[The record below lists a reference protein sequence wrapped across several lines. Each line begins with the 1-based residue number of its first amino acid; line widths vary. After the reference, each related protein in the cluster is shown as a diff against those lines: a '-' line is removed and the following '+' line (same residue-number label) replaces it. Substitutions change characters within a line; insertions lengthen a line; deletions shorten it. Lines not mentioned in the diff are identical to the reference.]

1 MALNCKRDIFKFL
14 GTNPELKNR
23 LLDEFKSSKNHI
35 INEKASLKGSPAF
48 FKILGITAIKMFFA
62 FLIFKWIGES
72 SDSEFFTDVTNPV
85 IFSFIIFFVFSFNLI
100 GYYATRLKLDKNNS
114 TFAEIKLLLSEIFY
128 DTIRSKKSIN
138 RQKHIFNN
146 TYISLE
152 AMSII
157 SEYIDRETFSMILDD
172 KLTYAQIGIENE
184 NEIRKEFKIY
194 EEKKQEQIMLKIK
207 EQEKAEK
214 LKTKKEKKEELLDYL
229 YKDNN

>member
-1 MALNCKRDIFKFL
+1 MALNCKRDILKFL
-14 GTNPELKNR
+14 ASNPELKNR
-23 LLDEFKSSKNHI
+23 LLNEFKSSKNHI
-35 INEKASLKGSPAF
+35 INEKASTKGYPAF
-48 FKILGITAIKMFFA
+48 FKILGITAIKMFVA

-72 SDSEFFTDVTNPV
+72 SDSEFFTDITEPV
-85 IFSFIIFFVFSFNLI
+85 LFSFISFFVFSFNLI
-100 GYYATRLKLDKNNS
+100 GYYAKRLKLDKNNS
-114 TFAEIKLLLSEIFY
+114 TFAEIKLLLTEIFY

-138 RQKHIFNN
+138 RQKNIFNN

-157 SEYIDRETFSMILDD
+157 SEYIDRDTFSMILDD

-184 NEIRKEFKIY
+184 AEIKKEFKVY
-194 EEKKQEQIMLKIK
+194 EERKKEQIALKIK

>member
-1 MALNCKRDIFKFL
+1 MALNCKRDILKFL
-14 GTNPELKNR
+14 SSNPELKNR

-35 INEKASLKGSPAF
+35 VNQKALKKGCPVF

-62 FLIFKWIGES
+62 FLIFKCIGP
-72 SDSEFFTDVTNPV
+72 DSEFFTDITNPA

-100 GYYATRLKLDKNNS
+100 GYYAKRLKLDKNNS

-128 DTIRSKKSIN
+128 DTIRSKKSMN
-138 RQKHIFNN
+138 RQKNIFNN

-157 SEYIDRETFSMILDD
+157 SEYIDRDTFSMILDD

-184 NEIRKEFKIY
+184 SDIRKEFKIY

-207 EQEKAEK
+207 EKEKAEK

-229 YKDNN
+229 YKQKD

>member
-1 MALNCKRDIFKFL
+1 MALNCKRDILKFL
-14 GTNPELKNR
+14 ASNPELKNR
-23 LLDEFKSSKNHI
+23 LLNEFKSSKNHI
-35 INEKASLKGSPAF
+35 INEKASTKGYPAF
-48 FKILGITAIKMFFA
+48 FKILGITAIKMCVA

-72 SDSEFFTDVTNPV
+72 SDSEFFTDITEPV
-85 IFSFIIFFVFSFNLI
+85 LFSFISFFVFSFNLI
-100 GYYATRLKLDKNNS
+100 GYYAKRLKLDKNNS
-114 TFAEIKLLLSEIFY
+114 TFAEIKLLLTEIFY

-138 RQKHIFNN
+138 RQKNIFNN

-157 SEYIDRETFSMILDD
+157 SEYIDRDTFSMILDD

-184 NEIRKEFKIY
+184 AEIKKEFKVY
-194 EEKKQEQIMLKIK
+194 EERKKEQIALKIK